1 MRLLKKDPVL
11 FFTLVI
17 DEIWDELRTQGEFT
31 LRSWGAIAGKDLVCY
46 GTVSDY
52 VFFHNKKNRCIK
64 IPTQNCTASTNSVS
78 SGNKL
83 HQAPGVPN
91 GLMINWA

>member
-52 VFFHNKKNRCIK
+52 VFFHNKKIGASKFQHRIARQAL
-64 IPTQNCTASTNSVS
+64 IPSVQATNSIRLQ
-78 SGNKL
+78 GYRM
-83 HQAPGVPN
+83 G
-91 GLMINWA
+91 